1 MQPSGIRIAS
11 GNIVM
16 EPAGPWFARIRLARV
31 LGKVVHDVLPGALA
45 SLIGTVLIAQY
56 QFAHQAAPHPVTE
69 QIVPA
74 SPETMARLRDEH
86 AMIMDYLKTQMVAE
100 QSRNVAEDAATARAA
115 ADAKAANARLA
126 AEVLTQLGATTA
138 VAKPAVPHVKAAA
151 AAATVAAVPQA
162 PLVIAQMQPD
172 QNTDVAQNDRLASD
186 PDSLLAKTLDIKDHV
201 VAATRHVVSAI
212 GDIFGSI
219 GERIGGAVT
228 GERQFSSN
236 S

>member
-1 MQPSGIRIAS
+1 MQPCGIRIAS
-11 GNIVM
+11 GNFVA
-16 EPAGPWFARIRLARV
+16 EPAGSWPARV
-31 LGKVVHDVLPGALA
+31 LGKVVRDVLPGALA

-69 QIVPA
+69 QVAPA
-74 SPETMARLRDEH
+74 SAETMARLRDEH

-100 QSRNVAEDAATARAA
+100 QSRDVAEDAATAHAA
-115 ADAKAANARLA
+115 ADAKLANARLA
-126 AEVLTQLGATTA
+126 AEVLAQLGATTA
-138 VAKPAVPHVKAAA
+138 VAKPAAPHVKAT
-151 AAATVAAVPQA
+151 ATVAAAPQA

-186 PDSLLAKTLDIKDHV
+186 PDSLLAKTLDVKDHV

-212 GDIFGSI
+212 GDIFASL
-219 GERIGGAVT
+219 GERIGGALT

>member
-1 MQPSGIRIAS
+1 MQPCGIRIAS
-11 GNIVM
+11 GNFVA
-16 EPAGPWFARIRLARV
+16 EPTGPWLARIRLARV
-31 LGKVVHDVLPGALA
+31 LGKLVRDVLPGALA

-56 QFAHQAAPHPVTE
+56 QFAHQAAPHPVTG
-69 QIVPA
+69 QVVPA
-74 SPETMARLRDEH
+74 SAETMARLRDEH

-100 QSRNVAEDAATARAA
+100 QSRDVAEDAATARAA
-115 ADAKAANARLA
+115 ADAKLANARLA
-126 AEVLTQLGATTA
+126 AEVLAQLGATTA
-138 VAKPAVPHVKAAA
+138 VAKPAAPHVKAT
-151 AAATVAAVPQA
+151 ATVAAVPQA
-162 PLVIAQMQPD
+162 PLVIAQMQPAGND
-172 QNTDVAQNDRLASD
+172 DAAPGDRLASD

-212 GDIFGSI
+212 GDIFASL

>member
-1 MQPSGIRIAS
+1 MQPCGIRIAS
-11 GNIVM
+11 GNFVT
-16 EPAGPWFARIRLARV
+16 EPAGLWFVRV
-31 LGKVVHDVLPGALA
+31 LGKVVRDVLPGALA

-69 QIVPA
+69 QVAPA
-74 SPETMARLRDEH
+74 SAETMARLRDEH

-100 QSRNVAEDAATARAA
+100 QSRDVAEDAATAHAA
-115 ADAKAANARLA
+115 ADAKLANARLA
-126 AEVLTQLGATTA
+126 AEVLAQLGATTA
-138 VAKPAVPHVKAAA
+138 VAKPAAPHVKT
-151 AAATVAAVPQA
+151 AATVAAAPQA
-162 PLVIAQMQPD
+162 PLVIAQMQPAGND
-172 QNTDVAQNDRLASD
+172 DAAQGDRLASD

-212 GDIFGSI
+212 GDIFGSL

>member
-1 MQPSGIRIAS
+1 MQLGGIRIAS
-11 GNIVM
+11 GNVVT
-16 EPAGPWFARIRLARV
+16 EPAGPLFARIRLARV
-31 LGKVVHDVLPGALA
+31 LSKVMRDFLPGALA

-56 QFAHQAAPHPVTE
+56 QLAHQAAPHPVTE

-74 SPETMARLRDEH
+74 SAETMARLRDEH
-86 AMIMDYLKTQMVAE
+86 AMIMDYLKTQMAAE
-100 QSRNVAEDAATARAA
+100 QDRDVADDAATARAA
-115 ADAKAANARLA
+115 ADAKLANARLA
-126 AEVLTQLGATTA
+126 AEVLTQLGATTT
-138 VAKPAVPHVKAAA
+138 VAKPAAPHVKATAVAA
-151 AAATVAAVPQA
+151 APGA
-162 PLVIAQMQPD
+162 PLVIAQAQPARND
-172 QNTDVAQNDRLASD
+172 DAAQGDRLASD

-212 GDIFGSI
+212 GDIFASL

>member
-11 GNIVM
+11 GNVAA
-16 EPAGPWFARIRLARV
+16 EAAGPWFARV
-31 LGKVVHDVLPGALA
+31 LGKVAHDVLPGALA

-69 QIVPA
+69 QVAPA
-74 SPETMARLRDEH
+74 SSETMARLRDEH
-86 AMIMDYLKTQMVAE
+86 AMVMDYLQTQMVAE
-100 QSRNVAEDAATARAA
+100 QSRDVAEDAATASAA
-115 ADAKAANARLA
+115 ADAKLANARLA
-126 AEVLTQLGATTA
+126 AEVLAQLGATTA
-138 VAKPAVPHVKAAA
+138 IAKPAAPHVKI
-151 AAATVAAVPQA
+151 AATVAAAPGA
-162 PLVIAQMQPD
+162 PLVIAQVQPD
-172 QNTDVAQNDRLASD
+172 QNTNVAQNDRLASN

-212 GDIFGSI
+212 GDIFASL
-219 GERIGGAVT
+219 GERIGGAVS

>member
-1 MQPSGIRIAS
+1 MQPDGIRIAS
-11 GNIVM
+11 GNIVA
-16 EPAGPWFARIRLARV
+16 EPAGPWFARIRLAR
-31 LGKVVHDVLPGALA
+31 LLAKIMRDVVPGALA

-56 QFAHQAAPHPVTE
+56 QFAHQVAPHPVTE
-69 QIVPA
+69 RIVPA
-74 SPETMARLRDEH
+74 SAETMARLRDEH

-100 QSRNVAEDAATARAA
+100 QNRDVAEDTATARAE
-115 ADAKAANARLA
+115 ADAKLANARLA
-126 AEVLTQLGATTA
+126 AEVLAQLGAATA
-138 VAKPAVPHVKAAA
+138 VAKPAAPHVKSAV
-151 AAATVAAVPQA
+151 TVAAAPQA

-186 PDSLLAKTLDIKDHV
+186 PNSLLAKTLDIKDHV

-212 GDIFGSI
+212 GDAFGSL

>member
-1 MQPSGIRIAS
+1 MQQGGIRIAS
-11 GNIVM
+11 GHIVA
-16 EPAGPWFARIRLARV
+16 EPAGSWFARIRLAR
-31 LGKVVHDVLPGALA
+31 LFGKVVRDIVPGALA

-74 SPETMARLRDEH
+74 SAETMARLRDEH
-86 AMIMDYLKTQMVAE
+86 AMIMDYLQTQMVAE
-100 QSRNVAEDAATARAA
+100 QSRDVAEDAATARAA
-115 ADAKAANARLA
+115 ADAKLANARLA
-126 AEVLTQLGATTA
+126 AEVLAQLGAATT
-138 VAKPAVPHVKAAA
+138 VAKPAAPHVKAAA
-151 AAATVAAVPQA
+151 ASTVAAEPQA

-172 QNTDVAQNDRLASD
+172 LNTDVAQNDRLASD
-186 PDSLLAKTLDIKDHV
+186 PNSLLAKTLDIKDHV

-212 GDIFGSI
+212 GDMFGSL
-219 GERIGGAVT
+219 GGRIGGAVT

>member
-1 MQPSGIRIAS
+1 MQPCGIRIAS
-11 GNIVM
+11 GNFVAQ
-16 EPAGPWFARIRLARV
+16 PAGPWFARIRLARV
-31 LGKVVHDVLPGALA
+31 LGKVVRDILPGALA

-69 QIVPA
+69 QVVPA
-74 SPETMARLRDEH
+74 SAETMARLRDEH

-100 QSRNVAEDAATARAA
+100 QSRDVAEDAATAHAA
-115 ADAKAANARLA
+115 ADAKLANARLA
-126 AEVLTQLGATTA
+126 AEVLAQLGATTA
-138 VAKPAVPHVKAAA
+138 VAKPAAPHVKT
-151 AAATVAAVPQA
+151 AATVAAAPQA
-162 PLVIAQMQPD
+162 PLVIAQMQPAGND
-172 QNTDVAQNDRLASD
+172 DAAQGDRLASD

-212 GDIFGSI
+212 GDIFGSL

>member
-11 GNIVM
+11 GNM
-16 EPAGPWFARIRLARV
+16 MAEPAGPWFARIRLARV

-69 QIVPA
+69 QVVPA

-100 QSRNVAEDAATARAA
+100 QSRDVAEDAATARAA

-126 AEVLTQLGATTA
+126 AEVLTQLGATTL
-138 VAKPAVPHVKAAA
+138 VAKPVVPHVKAAA

-172 QNTDVAQNDRLASD
+172 QNTDAAQSDRLASD